1 MAVTDLRLP
10 YIAIS
15 RQPASSLFHQGEVR
29 PGVNSRGSAQ
39 RCRLGIPSKNSGEQ
53 ERGRRCD
60 PNYQLAHLDPPFVL
74 EEAEA
79 S

>member
-1 MAVTDLRLP
+1 
-10 YIAIS
+10 
-15 RQPASSLFHQGEVR
+15 
-29 PGVNSRGSAQ
+29 VNSRGSAQ

-53 ERGRRCD
+53 ERDRRCD